1 MGNCQNSYCCRSDQK
16 EIILEDNKIYQA
28 YMDIKNINDDI
39 KSSDIF
45 KKDKI
50 YLIFKESIP
59 LFVSKIERF
68 AELENKEIQE
78 QLGQIRF
85 TFNFDELTI
94 IDKGNYETNEEFII
108 VNEKF
113 FEILDIKRNIFD
125 NKSVIINKENNITQI
140 EFDQQKKK
148 KINKINELN
157 FCYKFEERNNNNNVN
172 IVGSNNTVVEE
183 NRLNL
188 NQNNNH

>member
-39 KSSDIF
+39 TSSDIF

-59 LFVSKIERF
+59 LFVSKIEKF
-68 AELENKEIQE
+68 AKLENKEIQE
-78 QLGQIRF
+78 QLGQIRS

-94 IDKGNYETNEEFII
+94 IDKGNYETIEEFII

-113 FEILDIKRNIFD
+113 FEILDIKRNIYN

-183 NRLNL
+183 NILNL
-188 NQNNNH
+188 NKNNNH

>member
-59 LFVSKIERF
+59 LFVSKIEKF
-68 AELENKEIQE
+68 AKLENKEIQE

-85 TFNFDELTI
+85 PFNFDELTI

-157 FCYKFEERNNNNNVN
+157 FCYKFEERNNNANV
-172 IVGSNNTVVEE
+172 IIFGSNNTVVEE
-183 NRLNL
+183 NILNL

>member
-39 KSSDIF
+39 TSSDIF

-50 YLIFKESIP
+50 YLIFKESIF
-59 LFVSKIERF
+59 LFVSKIEKF
-68 AELENKEIQE
+68 AKLENKEIQE

-85 TFNFDELTI
+85 PFNFDELTI

-157 FCYKFEERNNNNNVN
+157 FCYKFEERNNNNNVS
-172 IVGSNNTVVEE
+172 VCSG
-183 NRLNL
+183 
-188 NQNNNH
+188 

>member
-16 EIILEDNKIYQA
+16 EIILEDNEIYQA
-28 YMDIKNINDDI
+28 YMNIKNLNDDI

-50 YLIFKESIP
+50 YLIFKGSISY
-59 LFVSKIERF
+59 FVNKIEKF
-68 AELENKEIQE
+68 AKLENKEIQE
-78 QLGQIRF
+78 QLGQNRF

-157 FCYKFEERNNNNNVN
+157 FCYKFEERNNNANV
-172 IVGSNNTVVEE
+172 IIFGSNNTVVEE
-183 NRLNL
+183 NILNL

>member
-39 KSSDIF
+39 TSSDIF

-85 TFNFDELTI
+85 SINFDELTI

-148 KINKINELN
+148 KINKINEFN
-157 FCYKFEERNNNNNVN
+157 FCYKFDGSNSINNVN
-172 IVGSNNTVVEE
+172 ILGSNNTVVEE
-183 NRLNL
+183 NILNL
-188 NQNNNH
+188 NKNNNH

>member
-59 LFVSKIERF
+59 LFVSKIEKF
-68 AELENKEIQE
+68 AKLENKEIQE

-85 TFNFDELTI
+85 PFNFDELTL
-94 IDKGNYETNEEFII
+94 IDKGNCETNEEFII

-157 FCYKFEERNNNNNVN
+157 FCYKFEERNNNANV
-172 IVGSNNTVVEE
+172 IIFGSNNTVVEE
-183 NRLNL
+183 NILNL

>member
-39 KSSDIF
+39 TSSDIF

-85 TFNFDELTI
+85 SINFDELTI

-125 NKSVIINKENNITQI
+125 NKSVIINKENNITQV

-172 IVGSNNTVVEE
+172 IIGSNNTVVEE
-183 NRLNL
+183 NILNL

>member
-39 KSSDIF
+39 TSSDIF

-78 QLGQIRF
+78 QLDQIRF
-85 TFNFDELTI
+85 QFNFDQLTI

-113 FEILDIKRNIFD
+113 FEILDIERNIFD

-183 NRLNL
+183 NILNL
-188 NQNNNH
+188 NKNNNH

>member
-1 MGNCQNSYCCRSDQK
+1 MN
-16 EIILEDNKIYQA
+16 
-28 YMDIKNINDDI
+28 IKNLNDDI

-50 YLIFKESIP
+50 YLIFKGSISY
-59 LFVSKIERF
+59 FVNKIEKF
-68 AELENKEIQE
+68 AKLENKEIQE
-78 QLGQIRF
+78 QLGQNRF
-85 TFNFDELTI
+85 TFNFDELTL
-94 IDKGNYETNEEFII
+94 IDKGNCETNEEFII

-148 KINKINELN
+148 KLIK
-157 FCYKFEERNNNNNVN
+157 
-172 IVGSNNTVVEE
+172 
-183 NRLNL
+183 
-188 NQNNNH
+188 

>member
-85 TFNFDELTI
+85 SINFDELTI

-157 FCYKFEERNNNNNVN
+157 FCYKFEERNNNANV
-172 IVGSNNTVVEE
+172 IIFGSNNTVVEE
-183 NRLNL
+183 NILNL